1 MKQKLNSIILFLIL
15 FIGQVSYVKA
25 DTTIASGTISGTS
38 IKWTVISPNG
48 AQENLKLSF
57 TGSGKIPDF
66 YYSDSPWES
75 YNSKITQVSIP
86 STITEIG
93 DAAFDYCFGLQ
104 EINIPFCT
112 KIGVSAFEGC
122 TSLRKVNIASCTE
135 IGKSAFENCFGLQEI
150 EIPSCTKIGIAA
162 FRGCTSLKEIYI
174 PSCVES
180 IGSQA
185 FNGCS
190 SLTSICYEG
199 RCTANTSIEFFG
211 VAANGKFLEKSGS
224 GTSYADV
231 PSGWTYSTHNGM
243 TRSYV
248 VDGTLYVK
256 GNGAYTTSISS
267 ASWYSQRNSIKKI
280 VVEEGVTDICDY
292 AFKDCANVT
301 EVTLKNTGT
310 IGNAAFSG
318 CTALTRVN
326 IGTGLAGFKSASYE
340 ETYRPFYGCSK
351 LSEVNVA
358 SLASFL
364 KIECLSH
371 LTSSYYSGGTAYE
384 KTLMVNGVTHDS
396 SSELVIPEGVTK
408 ISSVAFCY
416 FKNVTKIK
424 LPSTMTKIEY
434 RNFEDHD
441 YLTEITVPST
451 VTSVGDYAFWGCSA
465 LKTVTLNN
473 TGVIGDGAF
482 SNCTALTTV
491 TLNNTGTIGN
501 GAFRGCT
508 ALTRV
513 KIGTGLIEFNAGSSS
528 NSYPF
533 YGCSNLSEVDVSS
546 LASFC
551 KITRLEYL
559 TSSSFG
565 TAEEKT
571 LWVNGVTYS
580 SSSELVIPEGVTSIP
595 SVAFRNFK
603 NVTKIKLPSTMT
615 KIADYNFQYHNYL
628 KKITLPSTI
637 TSIGAY
643 AFYYCDNLKRIVCK
657 ATTPPATTSSI
668 ASYPSWI
675 SVKVPTGK
683 TATYKAT
690 NVWKEFSIDEGR
702 TLSYNVKMLPNE
714 SKQFTN
720 DLLDYL
726 NVKSGTTTN
735 SSIASSTVSSNIV
748 TIKAGNNPTYD
759 GSTTLPYK
767 SAVISL
773 KLEDDDQLVY
783 NVEVYPREAE
793 LTDGN
798 AYKNTK
804 EFEVDKVSYTRSFSE
819 KIIGK
824 WQCFY
829 APFDIEIT
837 DELLEDFDFAKLYM
851 VSYKDENDNGEIED
865 GEPLK
870 MMLNK
875 LSAGKILHANKPYFV
890 KTKSACTKTFVATN
904 AVLKAAARGSVRCC
918 TTEHEYSLVGIY
930 NPTNIKGFYTMG
942 TSGGFSYYTTDKT
955 INQYRWY
962 MEIKSLT
969 EDGGEYENYARPIE
983 IIIDGEDDTTGIV
996 ALENKASDSQ
1006 NGKIYTLDGRQVT
1019 DFETLPSG
1027 IYIVNGKKVFKK

>member
-1 MKQKLNSIILFLIL
+1 MKQKLNLFILFLIL
-15 FIGQVSYVKA
+15 FIGQVNYVKA

-38 IKWTVISPNG
+38 IIWTLTSPNG
-48 AQENLKLSF
+48 AQENMKLSF
-57 TGSGKIPDF
+57 TGSGKIPSF
-66 YYSDSPWES
+66 ASGPSPWEFS
-75 YNSKITQVSIP
+75 NPKITEAYIP

-93 DAAFDYCFGLQ
+93 DYTFYKAAFSS
-104 EINIPFCT
+104 INIPSSCT
-112 KIGVSAFEGC
+112 RIGLGAFE
-122 TSLRKVNIASCTE
+122 SCT
-135 IGKSAFENCFGLQEI
+135 N
-150 EIPSCTKIGIAA
+150 
-162 FRGCTSLKEIYI
+162 LKEIYI
-174 PSCVES
+174 PSSVVS
-180 IGSQA
+180 IGEQA
-185 FNGCS
+185 FWGCTNLS
-190 SLTSICYEG
+190 SIRFEG
-199 RCTANTSIEFFG
+199 RCPANMNNNTFDN
-211 VAANGKFLEKSGS
+211 VAAKGVFYEKSGS
-224 GTSYADV
+224 GTSYARV
-231 PSGWTYSTHNGM
+231 PSGWTYYTHDGI

-248 VDGTLYVK
+248 AEGTLYVS
-256 GNGAYTTSISS
+256 GNGAYTTLGYY
-267 ASWYSQRNSIKKI
+267 AGWYSQSSSIKKI
-280 VVEEGVTDICDY
+280 VVEEGVTNIGDK
-292 AFKDCANVT
+292 AFYGCANVT
-301 EVTLKNTGT
+301 EVTLNNTGT
-310 IGNAAFSG
+310 IGSTAFYG
-318 CTALTRVN
+318 CVALTRVN
-326 IGTGLAGFKSASYE
+326 IGTGLTELKALPGASFDE
-340 ETYRPFYGCSK
+340 VAQSTPFYDCSS
-351 LSEVNVA
+351 LSTINVA

-364 KIECLSH
+364 KIGNLEY
-371 LTSSYYSGGTAYE
+371 LTYYGVKE
-384 KTLMVNGVTHDS
+384 KTLMVNGVTH
-396 SSELVIPEGVTK
+396 
-408 ISSVAFCY
+408 
-416 FKNVTKIK
+416 
-424 LPSTMTKIEY
+424 
-434 RNFEDHD
+434 
-441 YLTEITVPST
+441 
-451 VTSVGDYAFWGCSA
+451 
-465 LKTVTLNN
+465 
-473 TGVIGDGAF
+473 
-482 SNCTALTTV
+482 
-491 TLNNTGTIGN
+491 
-501 GAFRGCT
+501 
-508 ALTRV
+508 
-513 KIGTGLIEFNAGSSS
+513 
-528 NSYPF
+528 
-533 YGCSNLSEVDVSS
+533 
-546 LASFC
+546 
-551 KITRLEYL
+551 
-559 TSSSFG
+559 
-565 TAEEKT
+565 
-571 LWVNGVTYS
+571 S
-580 SSSELVIPEGVTSIP
+580 SSSELVIPEGVTEIP
-595 SVAFRNFK
+595 NVAFRYFN

-615 KIADYNFQYHNYL
+615 KIADYNFQFHNYL

-637 TSIGAY
+637 TSIGLY

-675 SVKVPTGK
+675 AVKVPTGK
-683 TATYKAT
+683 TATYKAAS
-690 NVWKEFSIDEGR
+690 VWKEFSIDEGR
-702 TLSYNVKMLPNE
+702 TLNYNVKMLPNE

-720 DLLDYL
+720 NLLDYL
-726 NVKSGTTTN
+726 NVKSRTTTN

-875 LSAGKILHANKPYFV
+875 LSAGKILHANKPYFI

-983 IIIDGEDDTTGIV
+983 IFVEGEDETTGII
-996 ALENKASDSQ
+996 ALENKVSDSQ
-1006 NGKIYTLDGRQVT
+1006 NDKIYTLDGRQVT